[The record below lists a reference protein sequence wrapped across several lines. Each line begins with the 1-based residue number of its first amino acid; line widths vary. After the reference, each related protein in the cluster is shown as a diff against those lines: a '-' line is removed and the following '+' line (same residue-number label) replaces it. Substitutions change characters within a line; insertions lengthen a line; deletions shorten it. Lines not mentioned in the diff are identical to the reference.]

1 MEENKTTFST
11 NEILLAMNYVSYV
24 IYNATKDKDED
35 EDGIFVNVQEFT
47 KYIPYGD
54 IPTLVSILQKTSI
67 YSGLDKKVLDWT
79 IEE

>member
-79 IEE
+79 TEE